1 MREFISGA
9 WNLLKIWQRV
19 CSGFLLATALV
30 GLVNLVVEPSWIH
43 AERLWS
49 SVFSFLTVTALF
61 VLLELSKHL
70 CAKDELFSPLTRLG
84 ADVMEGIAAS
94 ENRSVMVHI
103 AGDSYMI
110 EPVGVDNEHE

>member
-9 WNLLKIWQRV
+9 WNLLKVWQRA

-30 GLVNLVVEPSWIH
+30 GFVNLIVEPSWIH
-43 AERLWS
+43 AGRLWGF
-49 SVFSFLTVTALF
+49 VFNFLTVTALF
-61 VLLELSKHL
+61 VLLELCKHL

-94 ENRSVMVHI
+94 ENRSVTVHS
-103 AGDSYMI
+103 AGDCYII
-110 EPVGVDNEHE
+110 EPVGVEQ